1 MGATYGA
8 SKSFD
13 TCPQMPANIV
23 MAGIGGRD
31 GYPMSK
37 HVLGTGI
44 HTVA

>member
-37 HVLGTGI
+37 HVVGTGI